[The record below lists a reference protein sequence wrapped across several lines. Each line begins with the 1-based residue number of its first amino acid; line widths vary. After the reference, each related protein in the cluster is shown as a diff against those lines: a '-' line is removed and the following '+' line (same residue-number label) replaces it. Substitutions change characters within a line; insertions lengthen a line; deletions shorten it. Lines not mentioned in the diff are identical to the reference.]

1 MSQKRRGRQKENVLK
16 KLEAKVEEGNFY
28 EALQMYKT
36 LYSRFAMLFAFS
48 RSLTLH
54 NRYLSKEEFDKAK
67 NIVTSGANTL
77 LKFKQVR
84 PHGCECSLRSL

>member
-48 RSLTLH
+48 RSLTLIIDT
-54 NRYLSKEEFDKAK
+54 SAK
-67 NIVTSGANTL
+67 
-77 LKFKQVR
+77 
-84 PHGCECSLRSL
+84 RSLIKRKTL